1 MVRSLATWLINPMAN
16 FTMSATL
23 KAKPEYRDKIIEI
36 MKSPKGVVVGRQ
48 AKGNYLL

>member
-1 MVRSLATWLINPMAN
+1 
-16 FTMSATL
+16 MSATL

-48 AKGNYLL
+48 AKGNIFCDISIDD